1 MTVGPRLPTACV
13 LGRREVR
20 VLDETHQISK
30 RIGDGRDANAFPN
43 IPNGGLEG
51 RSRANEL
58 LDRLLDVAD
67 APIRHRPSRARFDA
81 LGVGIQPKLEATNV
95 EANVERLVEV
105 WLDAEGGAVPLLG
118 ALEIGNVVDRSEE
131 R

>member
-20 VLDETHQISK
+20 VLDETHQICK

-43 IPNGGLEG
+43 ILNGRLE
-51 RSRANEL
+51 RCSLTNEV
-58 LDRLLDVAD
+58 LDRLLDVGD
-67 APIRHRPSRARFDA
+67 APIRHGASRARFDA
-81 LGVGIQPKLEATNV
+81 LGVGIQTKLEATNV
-95 EANVERLVEV
+95 EANVERFVEV

-118 ALEIGNVVDRSEE
+118 ALEIGNVVDHRA
-131 R
+131 

>member
-13 LGRREVR
+13 LRRREVR

-30 RIGDGRDANAFPN
+30 RIGDGRDSNAFPN
-43 IPNGGLEG
+43 IPNGRLEG

-58 LDRLLDVAD
+58 VDRLLDVGD
-67 APIRHRPSRARFDA
+67 APIRHGASRARFDA
-81 LGVGIQPKLEATNV
+81 LGVGIQTNV

-118 ALEIGNVVDRSEE
+118 ALEIGNVVDHRA
-131 R
+131 